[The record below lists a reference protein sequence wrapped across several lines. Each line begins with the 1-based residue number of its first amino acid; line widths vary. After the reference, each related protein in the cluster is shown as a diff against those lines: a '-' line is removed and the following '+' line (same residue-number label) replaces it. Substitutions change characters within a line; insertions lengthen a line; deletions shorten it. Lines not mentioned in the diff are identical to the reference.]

1 MSRARVRSVDG
12 VPHTRAQRT
21 PAPAPTVAELM
32 SEPKP
37 ATPYYRGYGRTL
49 PDEGIGRIPCIGLD
63 SGAIPQTRPDT
74 SPINQR

>member
-1 MSRARVRSVDG
+1 MSRARVRSSDG
-12 VPHTRAQRT
+12 EHRIRAQRT
-21 PAPAPTVAELM
+21 PPATTVAQLM

-37 ATPYYRGYGRTL
+37 ATPYYGRTL

-63 SGAIPQTRPDT
+63 SGNIPGTRPDT

>member
-1 MSRARVRSVDG
+1 MSRARVPTSDG
-12 VPHTRAQRT
+12 AHRIRAQRT
-21 PAPAPTVAELM
+21 PAPTVATLM
-32 SEPKP
+32 DAPKP
-37 ATPYYRGYGRTL
+37 ATPYYGRTL

>member
-1 MSRARVRSVDG
+1 VSRARVRSVDG
-12 VPHTRAQRT
+12 VPRARAQRT
-21 PAPAPTVAELM
+21 PPPQPTVAQLM
-32 SEPKP
+32 DQPKP
-37 ATPYYRGYGRTL
+37 ATPYYGRTL